1 MLCRCGKPVEPGR
14 DECFRCR
21 VSTVGFAFQG
31 GALNGHSGF
40 HRTKGEWLRE
50 HLGTD
55 NERELARRT
64 DIERVTGDES
74 WYEGDVYSESDIV

>member
-1 MLCRCGKPVEPGR
+1 MNCACGKPVEPGR

-21 VSTVGFAFQG
+21 VSGIGFSFRG
-31 GALNGHSGF
+31 GALVGRSGF
-40 HRTKGEWLRE
+40 HKTKGEHLRQ

-64 DIERVTGDES
+64 DIERVDP
-74 WYEGDVYSESDIV
+74 